1 MSRAFNSALSSL
13 GSAADSY
20 VQTYWVRPMSHHAR
34 PSSFREGT
42 SSFFAF
48 VFGVSVLLLVI
59 ALWAQATLS
68 DTETLEQAV
77 VEVTESD
84 AIGAPLVEAAVES
97 IVEGS
102 ALPEDEIRAAVAQ
115 VWDTPEAEALRTQ
128 LAEALVSLAVSED
141 LESESINLTEVAI
154 PLLRQAGQELQS
166 AGFDVSQADVDQL
179 IEELGPTA
187 IVIEADE
194 LPIAGR
200 LLSIRTFLAQMIS
213 RLGVVAAV
221 AALLAMIFSV
231 EPRRRI
237 RNLVFVVSGM
247 TLLVAGGIWVVGTL
261 AEGVVPDEHLGAA
274 LGGIFD
280 ANVTPLV
287 VVGVIFGV
295 LGTVVP
301 NNRVRSAGQ
310 HVAAQYVDTPLPPA
324 PTDPTKT
331 PARSDAP
338 RHSQQDSTQ
347 QTR

>member
-1 MSRAFNSALSSL
+1 
-13 GSAADSY
+13 
-20 VQTYWVRPMSHHAR
+20 MSHHAR

-194 LPIAGR
+194 SFQSPGGCCR
-200 LLSIRTFLAQMIS
+200 FGHFLH
-213 RLGVVAAV
+213 R
-221 AALLAMIFSV
+221 
-231 EPRRRI
+231 
-237 RNLVFVVSGM
+237 
-247 TLLVAGGIWVVGTL
+247 
-261 AEGVVPDEHLGAA
+261 
-274 LGGIFD
+274 
-280 ANVTPLV
+280 
-287 VVGVIFGV
+287 
-295 LGTVVP
+295 
-301 NNRVRSAGQ
+301 
-310 HVAAQYVDTPLPPA
+310 
-324 PTDPTKT
+324 
-331 PARSDAP
+331 
-338 RHSQQDSTQ
+338 
-347 QTR
+347 